1 MSSAGTQSNSN
12 KRTYKAV
19 TALDRLRITEAFDTR
34 SAADAYTL
42 AESLGIN
49 KETARSILR
58 KYIKTGEQHAVTK
71 GGKHYSKVDQ
81 EMLNYLEELLSQ
93 NSQLTLQTLNVK
105 LRAKY

>member
-58 KYIKTGEQHAVTK
+58 KYIKTGGNGDGCVII
-71 GGKHYSKVDQ
+71 G
-81 EMLNYLEELLSQ
+81 EEIRE
-93 NSQLTLQTLNVK
+93 SQLSIKQ
-105 LRAKY
+105 